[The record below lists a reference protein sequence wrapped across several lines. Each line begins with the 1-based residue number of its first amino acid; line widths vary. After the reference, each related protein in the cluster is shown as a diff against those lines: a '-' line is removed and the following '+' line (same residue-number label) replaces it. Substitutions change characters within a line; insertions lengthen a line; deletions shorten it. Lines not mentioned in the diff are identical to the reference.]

1 MEPDA
6 LKPLRQAADGLTYP
20 SESDEPFDAFRWDG
34 TGAARDQIAAH
45 ARKGRKIEAV
55 PVDAFFG
62 QLDDA
67 DDADRFRSLR
77 RALESTLKDL
87 QIFRASGD
95 DAEVDVFLIGRL
107 PSGQLAGLHTISI
120 ET

>member
-55 PVDAFFG
+55 PVDAIFG
-62 QLDDA
+62 QLDEA
-67 DDADRFRSLR
+67 DDAERFRALR
-77 RALESTLKDL
+77 QVLESTVKDL
-87 QIFRASGD
+87 QIFRAVGG
-95 DAEVDVFLIGRL
+95 DAEVDVFLVGQL
-107 PSGQLAGLHTISI
+107 ASGQLAGLHTISV